1 MVVLTCAISVLI
13 YATIILTSAIV
24 DLGKSTL
31 VLIWTTID

>member
-24 DLGKSTL
+24 DLGK
-31 VLIWTTID
+31 